1 MLVEDIFRLS
11 SMDKKIDF
19 MCVEFS
25 EKLIDDMPS
34 HDPRWAE
41 LNPKGKSFN
50 SNLIISNQL
59 KGKLRFHEYF
69 LTFLKQFRIWQK
81 LTIINYNGRD
91 ICTTLA
97 LEEHGEKLQCALIL
111 REQLNAKNPELI
123 NAAIEYIAKNREDGS
138 TKNVYPHDIFY
149 RKVSNVQEIFNALYF
164 IENEVIKVNS
174 NEQALNYLIDTT
186 MFLCV
191 SEKANKLIKI

>member
-1 MLVEDIFRLS
+1 M
-11 SMDKKIDF
+11 
-19 MCVEFS
+19 
-25 EKLIDDMPS
+25 
-34 HDPRWAE
+34 
-41 LNPKGKSFN
+41 
-50 SNLIISNQL
+50 
-59 KGKLRFHEYF
+59 
-69 LTFLKQFRIWQK
+69 
-81 LTIINYNGRD
+81 
-91 ICTTLA
+91 A

-149 RKVSNVQEIFNALYF
+149 RKVSCIQEIFNALYF

-174 NEQALNYLIDTT
+174 NEQALSYLIDTT

-191 SEKANKLIKI
+191 SKNKSEKKWNTVNM